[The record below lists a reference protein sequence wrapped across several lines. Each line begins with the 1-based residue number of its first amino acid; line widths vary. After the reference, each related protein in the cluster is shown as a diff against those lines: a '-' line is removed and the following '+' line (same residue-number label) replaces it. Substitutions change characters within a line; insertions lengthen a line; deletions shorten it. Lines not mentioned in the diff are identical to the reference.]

1 MDINTIKLVRDSI
14 NIKETESDKAQG
26 KQPDNKNNKK
36 GCLKL
41 ADYMAF

>member
-1 MDINTIKLVRDSI
+1 MDINTVRIIRNSLKIKADDANKLQE
-14 NIKETESDKAQG
+14 K
-26 KQPDNKNNKK
+26 KQSKKDDIK

>member
-1 MDINTIKLVRDSI
+1 MDINTLKLVRDDYSSKQTEKDKLQ
-14 NIKETESDKAQG
+14 IKQT
-26 KQPDNKNNKK
+26 DNKNKK